1 MAAQLQQS
9 QATAGVH
16 EAEVEDTFQD
26 IELLQ
31 NHGINVADIK
41 KLKSAGI
48 CTVKGIQMVTKKKLC
63 NIKGLSEAKVDKMK
77 EAVIKVCGA
86 SSGFRTALQQ
96 SQSRKNIFRIS
107 TGSLELNKLL
117 GGGLESMAITEVFGE
132 FRTGKTQLSHTM
144 CVTTQL
150 PGEGGFTGG
159 KIIYI
164 DTENTFRQGWKKCI
178 SESSSTFDVK
188 KI

>member
-9 QATAGVH
+9 QATAAGVH
-16 EAEVEDTFQD
+16 ELEAEDTFQD

-77 EAVIKVCGA
+77 EAVAFGQLFNNLKVGRTSSA
-86 SSGFRTALQQ
+86 SQQ
-96 SQSRKNIFRIS
+96 APWN
-107 TGSLELNKLL
+107 
-117 GGGLESMAITEVFGE
+117 
-132 FRTGKTQLSHTM
+132 
-144 CVTTQL
+144 
-150 PGEGGFTGG
+150 
-159 KIIYI
+159 
-164 DTENTFRQGWKKCI
+164 
-178 SESSSTFDVK
+178 
-188 KI
+188 

>member
-1 MAAQLQQS
+1 MS
-9 QATAGVH
+9 QAAAVQSLPQAVVH
-16 EAEVEDTFQD
+16 DDQEEFFQD
-26 IELLQ
+26 IEMLQ

-41 KLKSAGI
+41 KLKTAGI
-48 CTVKGIQMVTKKKLC
+48 CTVRGIQMVTKKRLC

-77 EAVIKVCGA
+77 EAVLKICGA
-86 SSGFRTALQQ
+86 GAGFKTALQQ
-96 SQSRKNIFRIS
+96 SVARKNIFRLA

-132 FRTGKTQLSHTM
+132 FRTGKTQLAHTL

-159 KIIYI
+159 KVVYI
-164 DTENTFRQGWKKCI
+164 DTENTFRPDRLRPI
-178 SESSSTFDVK
+178 ADR
-188 KI
+188 

>member
-1 MAAQLQQS
+1 M
-9 QATAGVH
+9 
-16 EAEVEDTFQD
+16 
-26 IELLQ
+26 
-31 NHGINVADIK
+31 ADIK

-107 TGSLELNKLL
+107 TGSMELNKLL

-164 DTENTFRQGWKKCI
+164 DTENTFR
-178 SESSSTFDVK
+178 
-188 KI
+188 